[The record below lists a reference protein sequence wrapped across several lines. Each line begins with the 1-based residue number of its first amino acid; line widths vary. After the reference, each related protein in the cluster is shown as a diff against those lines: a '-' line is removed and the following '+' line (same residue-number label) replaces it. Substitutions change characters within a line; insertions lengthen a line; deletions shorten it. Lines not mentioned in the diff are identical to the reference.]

1 MPTVRLELTS
11 HKARAFK
18 ALVFTD
24 FTTLRVMRV
33 AGIEPTLWQIMSLLH
48 SDQIAK
54 PAQQLVSLTLV
65 PLVPAI
71 SACRTQLGINPSA
84 LRGLFRPAFHVGEG
98 GGRAGFLCHEGVVCR
113 LWDSSTSATA

>member
-1 MPTVRLELTS
+1 
-11 HKARAFK
+11 
-18 ALVFTD
+18 
-24 FTTLRVMRV
+24 MRV

-84 LRGLFRPAFHVGEG
+84 LPGLFRPAFHVREG
-98 GGRAGFLCHEGVVCR
+98 GGGGGMVVGAKLNPQTKSHCVVS
-113 LWDSSTSATA
+113 LHL